1 MKSSEWEEGV
11 LDRFRDAYSDA
22 YDFARCQ
29 RPDGSYYGT
38 SGTCRKGAPVDAK
51 KSVVTE
57 RMKKAIEEDK
67 PFAQGGFSELYMVD
81 GKVVKVQEDAYLPDI
96 QKEMDMQKMAAD
108 AGLAPKVYGV
118 EQVGDD
124 KVIIVMDP
132 IAKGMKNPPSMD
144 DYAPTMLAELD
155 RPTMLAGGELYGKML
170 KAGIVHADY
179 HTGNWFIDSNGNTQA
194 IDFGISSKVKDAP
207 LKHLNRA
214 IQFTLPVLQ
223 SKGEI
228 RLSQKMA
235 DAYGDAGKIRKL
247 LPQMAKALTED

>member
-1 MKSSEWEEGV
+1 MKSSEWAPGV
-11 LDRFRDAYSDA
+11 LERFQEE

-29 RPDGSYYGT
+29 RQDGSYYGT

-57 RMKKAIEEDK
+57 KMKKVIEEGK
-67 PFAQGGFSELYMVD
+67 PFAEGGFSELYMVD

-132 IAKGMKNPPSMD
+132 IPKGMKNPPSMD
-144 DYAPTMLAELD
+144 DYAPTMLGELD
-155 RPTMLAGGELYGKML
+155 RSTMLAGGELYGKML
-170 KAGIVHADY
+170 KAAKLDY
-179 HTGNWFIDSNGNTQA
+179 DLDILLRDVRAKVDSISNFPVQA
-194 IDFGISSKVKDAP
+194 KNPVIKKATREAHS
-207 LKHLNRA
+207 LW
-214 IQFTLPVLQ
+214 IQL
-223 SKGEI
+223 
-228 RLSQKMA
+228 
-235 DAYGDAGKIRKL
+235 YGDADRQTLQRLAEKL
-247 LPQMAKALTED
+247 KSDLVALTRLLRG

>member
-1 MKSSEWEEGV
+1 MKSSEWAPGV
-11 LDRFRDAYSDA
+11 LERFQEE

-29 RPDGSYYGT
+29 RQDGSYYGT
-38 SGTCRKGAPVDAK
+38 SGTCRKGAPVDDK

-57 RMKKAIEEDK
+57 KMKKVIEEGK
-67 PFAQGGFSELYMVD
+67 PFAEGGFSELYMVD

-132 IAKGMKNPPSMD
+132 IPKGMKNPPSMD
-144 DYAPTMLAELD
+144 DYAPTMLGELD
-155 RPTMLAGGELYGKML
+155 RSTMLAGGELYGKML

-194 IDFGISSKVKDAP
+194 IDFGISSKIKDAP

-228 RLSQKMA
+228 RLAQKMTE
-235 DAYGDAGKIRKL
+235 AYGDADKIRKL

>member
-1 MKSSEWEEGV
+1 MVMEK
-11 LDRFRDAYSDA
+11 DFDARALLADQF
-22 YDFARCQ
+22 DFARCQ
-29 RPDGSYYGT
+29 RPDGSHYGT
-38 SGTCRKGAPVDAK
+38 GGVCRKGTPVDAK
-51 KSVVTE
+51 KSIVTDK
-57 RMKKAIEEDK
+57 MKKVIEEGK

-81 GKVVKVQEDAYLPDI
+81 GLVVKVQEDAYLPDI
-96 QKEMDMQKMAAD
+96 QTEMDMQKMAAD

-170 KAGIVHADY
+170 QAGIVHADY
-179 HTGNWFIDSNGNTQA
+179 HTGNWFIDSKGNTQA
-194 IDFGISSKVKDAP
+194 IDFGISSKIKDAP

-214 IQFTLPVLQ
+214 VQFTLPVLQ

-228 RLSQKMA
+228 QLAQKMA

-247 LPQMAKALTED
+247 LPKMAKALTEE